1 MIQNK
6 CQECGAS
13 IKLRPNNHILCPKCW
28 RLTQNIRWNKMN
40 YEGRIFAM
48 EILPNRQAK
57 ISFDIE
63 IDEDQVDDFKQK
75 FCDNKSL
82 KIDISDKW
90 RWRI

>member
-1 MIQNK
+1 
-6 CQECGAS
+6 
-13 IKLRPNNHILCPKCW
+13 
-28 RLTQNIRWNKMN
+28 MN

-82 KIDISDKW
+82 KIDISDK
-90 RWRI
+90 